1 MFMLCLA
8 FPLLNGMQNTY
19 LYRALGAD
27 ISHQDG
33 FHLTAVS
40 TLANQLPIS
49 GGIISKG
56 LYLKAQHNLSY
67 TRFISSTVALFVCF
81 LAVNGVI
88 GTAVQVYWVFVRNT
102 VVPPIL
108 WIAFGLMACGF
119 MIFSLPLDRIRWPGR
134 IRAGVHQAG
143 EGWML
148 ISRNRLLLV
157 QLVGLQAILI
167 LLLAIRY
174 WLAFHMLSQ
183 EVSLSQT
190 LLFASASILTQLVS
204 IAPGGLGVREAIVA
218 AVATALGFQPG
229 ASVVAVG
236 LDRLIM
242 TAAVLIT
249 GAVSTWLLG
258 RRTTDSDA
266 A

>member
-1 MFMLCLA
+1 
-8 FPLLNGMQNTY
+8 
-19 LYRALGAD
+19 
-27 ISHQDG
+27 
-33 FHLTAVS
+33 
-40 TLANQLPIS
+40 
-49 GGIISKG
+49 
-56 LYLKAQHNLSY
+56 
-67 TRFISSTVALFVCF
+67 
-81 LAVNGVI
+81 
-88 GTAVQVYWVFVRNT
+88 
-102 VVPPIL
+102 
-108 WIAFGLMACGF
+108 
-119 MIFSLPLDRIRWPGR
+119 
-134 IRAGVHQAG
+134 
-143 EGWML
+143 ML